1 MKNLDAARILIV
13 DDQVQALHGMSRIMR
28 GAGYETLEASNGAD
42 CLKLAADQKP
52 DLILLDVVLP
62 DIDGLEVCRRIKSD
76 PGTADISVVLLSS
89 IHVESDIQAEGLERG
104 ADGYIARPIPN
115 RELLARVKSI
125 LRLKY
130 AESRLSDSENRYQA
144 IFNNAAVGIDLVNAE
159 GRFLQV
165 NSALQDMLGY
175 TEEELK
181 TFSIIDVTFPDDR
194 HISNEKFAELKKGA
208 INSYRLEKRYIRKDG
223 SLLWADISISAI
235 KDSGGRHAA
244 TIGVISDITERKLA
258 EEALRLSESQKTAI
272 LDGITT
278 NIFFVNDKLEILWA
292 NKNAAESVGR
302 SPEEMIGATCH
313 ALWADPKRP
322 CENCP
327 TLKAFQTKKS
337 EEAVM
342 TTPDGRICDER
353 GEPVFDDRGN
363 LMGVVGITHDI
374 TEYQRLTAQEKQLI
388 TAIEQAAEAVI
399 ITDHEGTIQY
409 VNHAQEIL
417 SRYSVE
423 ELVGQTPNVL
433 NSDFHDVDFY
443 KQLWD
448 TIGVGKVWSGHFV
461 NRKKEGTRYHEDATI
476 SPIYDKSG
484 NLTNFVVVQHDITK
498 QFELQEQLFQAQKME
513 AIGTLTGGFAHDFN
527 NKLQVIAGYVE
538 LTLFDKDLPE
548 TLKANM
554 GTIKQTV
561 DSCVELIKE
570 MLVFSRKTSVKFEL
584 LNLNNLVTQLRSMLV
599 PVMPK
604 MIDIDLV
611 LAGNLWPINAAPNQ
625 IDQILMNLSVNARD
639 AMPDGGKLIIQT
651 ENTILDEEFCRS
663 SPNTKPGRYVL
674 LSVTDTGSGMDEQTV
689 RRIFE
694 PFFTTKAKDKGTG
707 LGLAVVYG
715 IVERHR
721 GRIICDSS
729 PSVGTAFK
737 IYFPA
742 IEDVA
747 EEIYF

>member
-13 DDQVQALHGMSRIMR
+13 DDQVHALHGMSRIMR
-28 GAGYETLEASNGAD
+28 GAGYETLDASNGAD

-76 PGTADISVVLLSS
+76 SETTDISVVLLSS
-89 IHVESDIQAEGLERG
+89 IYVESDIQAEGLERG

-159 GRFLQV
+159 GDFLQV

-302 SPEEMIGATCH
+302 SPEKMIGSTCH
-313 ALWADPKRP
+313 ALWADPNRP

-337 EEAVM
+337 EKAVM
-342 TTPDGRICDER
+342 TTLDGRICDER

-374 TEYQRLTAQEKQLI
+374 TEYERLTAQEKQLI

-399 ITDHEGTIQY
+399 IADHEGIIQY

-417 SRYSVE
+417 SGYSVE

-461 NRKKEGTRYHEDATI
+461 NRKKEGTRYH
-476 SPIYDKSG
+476 
-484 NLTNFVVVQHDITK
+484 
-498 QFELQEQLFQAQKME
+498 
-513 AIGTLTGGFAHDFN
+513 
-527 NKLQVIAGYVE
+527 
-538 LTLFDKDLPE
+538 
-548 TLKANM
+548 
-554 GTIKQTV
+554 
-561 DSCVELIKE
+561 
-570 MLVFSRKTSVKFEL
+570 
-584 LNLNNLVTQLRSMLV
+584 
-599 PVMPK
+599 
-604 MIDIDLV
+604 
-611 LAGNLWPINAAPNQ
+611 
-625 IDQILMNLSVNARD
+625 
-639 AMPDGGKLIIQT
+639 
-651 ENTILDEEFCRS
+651 
-663 SPNTKPGRYVL
+663 
-674 LSVTDTGSGMDEQTV
+674 
-689 RRIFE
+689 
-694 PFFTTKAKDKGTG
+694 
-707 LGLAVVYG
+707 
-715 IVERHR
+715 
-721 GRIICDSS
+721 
-729 PSVGTAFK
+729 
-737 IYFPA
+737 
-742 IEDVA
+742 
-747 EEIYF
+747 